1 MKAPLIIACISLL
14 KGLFTF
20 RFLSKE
26 SRRNQVDPKAVE
38 GVRLT
43 PEGSGWMYEYGW
55 PKRRKKKNADK
66 HQ

>member
-26 SRRNQVDPKAVE
+26 SRRNQVDPKSVE
-38 GVRLT
+38 GVMLT
-43 PEGSGWMYEYGW
+43 PEGSGRIYEYGW
-55 PKRRKKKNADK
+55 PKRRRKKSED